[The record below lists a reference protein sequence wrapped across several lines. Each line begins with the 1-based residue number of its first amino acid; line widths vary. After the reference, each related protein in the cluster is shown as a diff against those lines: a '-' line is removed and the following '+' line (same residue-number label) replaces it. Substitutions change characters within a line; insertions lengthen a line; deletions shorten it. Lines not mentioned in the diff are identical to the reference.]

1 MMRVKKFPKESFIA
15 GFYISNQLCDDM
27 ISFFKSQKN
36 YQAQGEIGVNQ
47 VDKKVKDSIDLSCDP
62 SNPNYPISEYYS
74 NINKYMLKYQ
84 DMYPELK
91 KHYSFNLCKPFNI
104 QYYKK
109 EGGFKIW
116 HSERMSPLVTNRI
129 LVFMTYLNNVPDGGT
144 EFKYQK
150 IKVKAEKGL
159 TLFWPTDFTHT
170 HKGQISKK
178 YEKYIATGWIDYY
191 ELKPQ

>member
-1 MMRVKKFPKESFIA
+1 MKVKKFPKESFIA
-15 GFYISNQLCDDM
+15 GFYTSDQLCDDM

-36 YQAQGEIGVNQ
+36 HQAQGEIGVNQ
-47 VDKKVKDSIDLSCDP
+47 VDKEVKDSIDLSCDP

-191 ELKPQ
+191 QLKPQ

>member
-1 MMRVKKFPKESFIA
+1 MRVKKFPKESFIA
-15 GFYISNQLCDDM
+15 GFYTSNQLCDDM

-36 YQAQGEIGVNQ
+36 HHTPGEIGLNQ
-47 VDKKVKDSIDLSCDP
+47 IDKETKDSIDLCCVP
-62 SNPNYPISEYYS
+62 QNPNYPLREYYLH
-74 NINKYMLKYQ
+74 INKCIHSYQEIYPDLKT
-84 DMYPELK
+84 
-91 KHYSFNLCKPFNI
+91 HYSFDLIKPFNI

-109 EGGFKIW
+109 GGGFKIW
-116 HSERMSPLVTNRI
+116 HSERMSPIANNRL
-129 LVFMTYLNNVPDGGT
+129 LVFMTYLNDVPNGGT

-150 IKVKAEKGL
+150 LKVKAEKGL
-159 TLFWPTDFTHT
+159 TLIWPTDFTHT